1 MSGVNNMLGSLLGKK
16 PEKRGSVAKAG
27 GAEALEKQVGAGDKA
42 YSEEGISRRRT
53 EVENNVIAKADAAHD
68 IATALPEKEIPAV
81 RRRAARRMT
90 RARARESAARAR
102 A

>member
-16 PEKRGSVAKAG
+16 LERKGSMTKAG

-68 IATALPEKEIPAV
+68 IATALPEKETPAV
-81 RRRAARRMT
+81 RL
-90 RARARESAARAR
+90 
-102 A
+102 

>member
-16 PEKRGSVAKAG
+16 LERKGSMTKAG

-42 YSEEGISRRRT
+42 YSSEEGISRRRT

-68 IATALPEKEIPAV
+68 IATALPEKETPAV
-81 RRRAARRMT
+81 RL
-90 RARARESAARAR
+90 
-102 A
+102 